1 MSNILYICSEAF
13 PLVKTGGLGDV
24 AGSLPA
30 ALKKKS
36 QNIRLV
42 LPAYPEALRKISKPK
57 ICAEVSYYNQ
67 SVKIIEAKL
76 PGSSVTI
83 WLVDCPALFDRP
95 GGPYIDEHGN
105 EWHDNAL
112 RFALFCHAVVD
123 LALNRL
129 QLNWQAD
136 IVHCNDWQTG
146 LVPALLSL
154 HKQRPATIFTIHNL
168 AYQGIFNQQA
178 FYDLHLPDSL
188 WHMDG
193 LEFYNQ
199 LSFIKGGLSYAD
211 KITTVSQTYAS
222 EICEPENGYGLNGL
236 LQHRKKDL
244 SGILNGIDEK
254 HWNPGTDHHLKQK
267 YNRRS
272 LDKKVINKTEL
283 QQELNLPVSESIP
296 LLGMVSRLVEQKG
309 LDIILQCM
317 PELMKLKLQI
327 VILGTGELHYEMRLS
342 ELAQKY
348 PNKLIVKVGYNE
360 KLAHRIEAASD
371 MYLMPSR
378 FEPCGLNQLYS
389 LRYATLPIVT
399 HVGGLADTVA
409 HASVD
414 NISNGIANGFIL
426 DNHSVTALRNAIRH
440 AISLYEDSKLWR
452 QLQLNAMKCDHSW
465 ETSAMHYIDLYQQVL
480 EDRK

>member
-1 MSNILYICSEAF
+1 MSNILYISSEAF

-24 AGSLPA
+24 SGSLPV
-30 ALKKKS
+30 ALQKKS

-42 LPAYPEALRKISKPK
+42 IPAYPEALKKLSKQK
-57 ICAEVSYYNQ
+57 VRAETSYYNLA
-67 SVKIIEAKL
+67 VKIIEAKL
-76 PGSSVTI
+76 PGTNVTI
-83 WLVDCPALFDRP
+83 WLVDCPPLFDRP
-95 GGPYIDEHGN
+95 GGPYLDDHGN

-123 LALNRL
+123 LALNNL
-129 QLNWQAD
+129 QLKWQAD

-154 HKQRPATIFTIHNL
+154 HEPRPATVFTIHNL
-168 AYQGIFNQQA
+168 AYQGVFDQQA
-178 FYDLHLPDSL
+178 FYDLHLPNTL

-193 LEFYNQ
+193 IEFYNQ
-199 LSFIKGGLSYAD
+199 LSFIKGGLAYAD
-211 KITTVSQTYAS
+211 KITTVSQTYAN
-222 EICEPENGYGLNGL
+222 EIREAENGYGLSGL

-244 SGILNGIDEK
+244 CGILNGIDEK
-254 HWNPGTDHHLKQK
+254 HWNPDTDYHLEQK

-272 LDKKVINKTEL
+272 LDKKIINKTAL
-283 QQELNLPVSESIP
+283 QQEFNLPVNTKTP

-327 VILGTGELHYEMRLS
+327 IILGTGELHYEMKLS
-342 ELAQKY
+342 ELAQLY
-348 PNKLIVKVGYNE
+348 PDNIVVKIGYNE

-389 LRYATLPIVT
+389 LRYATLPIAT
-399 HVGGLADTVA
+399 HVGGLADTVV
-409 HASVD
+409 HASED
-414 NISNGIANGFIL
+414 NINNGTANGFIL
-426 DNHSVTALRNAIRH
+426 KEHSSTALLKAIQQ
-440 AISLYEDSKLWR
+440 AIGLYQETSSWR
-452 QLQLNAMKCDHSW
+452 QLQLNAINCDHSW
-465 ETSAMHYIDLYQQVL
+465 EASAEHYINLYQQLL
-480 EDRK
+480 EKTA